1 MQPLSYQVLPC
12 SCWVTSVTNGL
23 LCLFKDKNRIPGLVL
38 RLLHVVL
45 TDEGVLNGGSSKKK
59 DWEIVLN
66 AVKEKCNLGISTH
79 TGIDVE
85 QRLLGLDFNGSVV
98 ISDIGAGTHSI
109 LLNGRDDDWFLG
121 FDPDWD
127 QVKKGEDVEG
137 QYQTFANSKLKKG
150 VQYNVRIHKEHLF
163 RGKATKKQRFA
174 MGSVRS
180 RTITVISKNN
190 D

>member
-23 LCLFKDKNRIPGLVL
+23 LCLFKDKNKIPGLVL

-45 TDEGVLNGGSSKKK
+45 TDEGVLNSESSKKK
-59 DWEIVLN
+59 DWEIILN

-85 QRLLGLDFNGSVV
+85 KSLLSLDFGDSVV
-98 ISDIGAGTHSI
+98 IADIGAGTHSI
-109 LLNGRDDDWFLG
+109 LLSSRDGDWFLG

-127 QVKKGEDVEG
+127 QVKKGGSVEG
-137 QYQTFANSKLKKG
+137 QYQTLPNSELKKG
-150 VQYNVRIHKEHLF
+150 VQYNVKIHKDHLF
-163 RGKATKKQRFA
+163 RGKATKKQPFA
-174 MGSVRS
+174 MGAVRS
-180 RTITVISKNN
+180 RTITVISKGKG
-190 D
+190 